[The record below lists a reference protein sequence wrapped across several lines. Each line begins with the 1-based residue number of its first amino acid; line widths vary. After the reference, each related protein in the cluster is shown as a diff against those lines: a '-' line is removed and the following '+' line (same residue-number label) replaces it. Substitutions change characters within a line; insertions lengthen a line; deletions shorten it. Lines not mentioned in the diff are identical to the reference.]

1 MHTLDTF
8 MDNYLIKQHS
18 DDDALV
24 HMGRLPYKQID
35 NNQLICWKVS
45 GSAMFSKCRGLAVF

>member
-1 MHTLDTF
+1 

-24 HMGRLPYKQID
+24 HMGRLPFKQID